1 MSYLADGTYF
11 VAPDIQAPLHDKR
24 TVNAMTDFIG
34 EEGFDGILCVGDEA
48 DCSPISRWSRGTK
61 DEFSGTLE
69 AGLTSAYDVLRD
81 LSDALG
87 DKPFHVV
94 RSNHTNT
101 RLQNYLGQY
110 APALAEVSFLK
121 YDRLMGLNGHAPLLK
136 NREDPLPITWHARP
150 WEFAKGWVL
159 AHGDEGNLSRVP
171 GSTALSLAKRL
182 GKSVVCG
189 HTHRAGIQHHN
200 VGVDGKLSNSLIGVE
215 AGHWMEIGKASYLKS
230 GYADWQQAW
239 VSLHISRGR
248 VYPEVHLIRS
258 KAFAYRGSVWSW

>member
-69 AGLTSAYDVLRD
+69 AGLTSAYDVLRG

-94 RSNHTNT
+94 RSNHTNA

-110 APALAEVSFLK
+110 APALAEVSFLAK
-121 YDRLMGLNGHAPLLK
+121 NCFGKKSALKMRKDLVVSYNTKSLRKSLLQNPIFNITCKGLK
-136 NREDPLPITWHARP
+136 
-150 WEFAKGWVL
+150 
-159 AHGDEGNLSRVP
+159 
-171 GSTALSLAKRL
+171 
-182 GKSVVCG
+182 
-189 HTHRAGIQHHN
+189 
-200 VGVDGKLSNSLIGVE
+200 
-215 AGHWMEIGKASYLKS
+215 
-230 GYADWQQAW
+230 
-239 VSLHISRGR
+239 
-248 VYPEVHLIRS
+248 
-258 KAFAYRGSVWSW
+258 